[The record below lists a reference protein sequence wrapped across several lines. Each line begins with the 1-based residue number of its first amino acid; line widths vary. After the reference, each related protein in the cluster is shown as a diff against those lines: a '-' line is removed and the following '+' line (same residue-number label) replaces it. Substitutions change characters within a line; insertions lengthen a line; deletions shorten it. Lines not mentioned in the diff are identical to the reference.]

1 MKAPVLALLLAPLF
15 STAALAAGYTGP
27 GEVAQVTTVDQ
38 ALKAGDDTPVVLQGQ
53 IVKRLQDELY
63 EFKDATGTI
72 HVEIDNEDWPPQAI
86 SEKATVKLTGE
97 VDKDLTSR
105 EIDVDI
111 VELVK

>member
-1 MKAPVLALLLAPLF
+1 MLGRALGMADGQL
-15 STAALAAGYTGP
+15 
-27 GEVAQVTTVDQ
+27 QVGQ
-38 ALKAGDDTPVVLQGQ
+38 VVLRDDERRHRRIGITPALEQHLSQGE
-53 IVKRLQDELY
+53 RLQDELY

-72 HVEIDNEDWPPQAI
+72 HVEIDDEDWPPQAI